1 MSTTRRRHGKFFLI
15 IHFLHLAI
23 DKMLQNNNNNRTKF
37 CKELLNLTDKYLKNL
52 GLLRPLTQR
61 RLKFISTKS
70 LPGTKNG
77 NYFAL

>member
-15 IHFLHLAI
+15 IHCLHLAI
-23 DKMLQNNNNNRTKF
+23 DKMLQNNNRTKL
-37 CKELLNLTDKYLKNL
+37 CKGLLNLTDKYLKNL

-61 RLKFISTKS
+61 RSKFTSIKL

>member
-1 MSTTRRRHGKFFLI
+1 MTRRRRGKFLLI
-15 IHFLHLAI
+15 IHCLHLAI
-23 DKMLQNNNNNRTKF
+23 DKMLQSNNNRTKF

-61 RLKFISTKS
+61 RFKSISIKS

>member
-15 IHFLHLAI
+15 IHCLHLAI
-23 DKMLQNNNNNRTKF
+23 DKMLQNNNNETKF
-37 CKELLNLTDKYLKNL
+37 CKGLLNLTDKYLKNL
-52 GLLRPLTQR
+52 GLFRPLTQR
-61 RLKFISTKS
+61 RLKPISIKS

>member
-15 IHFLHLAI
+15 THCLHLAI
-23 DKMLQNNNNNRTKF
+23 DKMLQNNNNETKF
-37 CKELLNLTDKYLKNL
+37 CKGLLNLTDKYLKNL
-52 GLLRPLTQR
+52 GLFRPLTQR
-61 RLKFISTKS
+61 RLKPISIKS